1 MVRICFRSRQTEP
14 EGFPAKYRSR
24 GSRSSIKKYT
34 GAGSL
39 RSGRSGKVLSGGV
52 FSSRAGSRNLEKKIT
67 DPISAVDIARLALE
81 SRGGKKNV
89 KETMRYQVILNKADT
104 TRRRQFAQEIC
115 RELEKT
121 RVCRCDSDS
130 RRKAGR
136 RMKIVIKGAGDLATG
151 IASRLYHAGHQIV
164 MTEIA
169 VPLTVRR
176 SVALSRAVYENEAE
190 VEDLKGV
197 LVKDAAEA
205 DRILQR
211 GEIPVLVDPEADII
225 GSFHP
230 DVVVDAILAKKNL
243 GTRITDAPFVIGVGP
258 GFYAG
263 KDCHCVIETKR
274 GHTLGNVIWEKEAIP
289 NTGVPGNIGGFTTE
303 RLIRAS
309 ADGIMEPVAEIGDT
323 VEKGQLVA
331 RTGKQP
337 VYAKMSGI
345 VRGMLQKDVQVTE
358 GLKIGDIDAR
368 CEPEH
373 CVTISDKARAVGGGV
388 LEAVSLFGQI
398 YGNYGVALLAA
409 GEAKRFGSDKLSE
422 KFQGIPLYR
431 HALEKLEA
439 FSGLSRVV
447 VTAREAL
454 AEEAQRLG
462 IHIVENRQPEQ
473 GISHS
478 VSLALQEL
486 LSQNPD
492 LEGVLFLV
500 CDQPGSRLLQSRRF

>member
-1 MVRICFRSRQTEP
+1 
-14 EGFPAKYRSR
+14 
-24 GSRSSIKKYT
+24 
-34 GAGSL
+34 
-39 RSGRSGKVLSGGV
+39 
-52 FSSRAGSRNLEKKIT
+52 
-67 DPISAVDIARLALE
+67 
-81 SRGGKKNV
+81 
-89 KETMRYQVILNKADT
+89 
-104 TRRRQFAQEIC
+104 
-115 RELEKT
+115 
-121 RVCRCDSDS
+121 
-130 RRKAGR
+130 
-136 RMKIVIKGAGDLATG
+136 MKIVIKGAGDLATG

-439 FSGLSRVV
+439 FFGTFQGGRDRKRSTGRRSAAPGDPYCREQTAGTGNFTFCQFGAAGTALTKSRPGGCVVSGLRS
-447 VTAREAL
+447 A
-454 AEEAQRLG
+454 G
-462 IHIVENRQPEQ
+462 NPGCYNPEDFKR
-473 GISHS
+473 GMPS
-478 VSLALQEL
+478 
-486 LSQNPD
+486 
-492 LEGVLFLV
+492 
-500 CDQPGSRLLQSRRF
+500 

>member
-1 MVRICFRSRQTEP
+1 M
-14 EGFPAKYRSR
+14 
-24 GSRSSIKKYT
+24 
-34 GAGSL
+34 
-39 RSGRSGKVLSGGV
+39 
-52 FSSRAGSRNLEKKIT
+52 
-67 DPISAVDIARLALE
+67 
-81 SRGGKKNV
+81 
-89 KETMRYQVILNKADT
+89 
-104 TRRRQFAQEIC
+104 
-115 RELEKT
+115 
-121 RVCRCDSDS
+121 
-130 RRKAGR
+130 
-136 RMKIVIKGAGDLATG
+136 
-151 IASRLYHAGHQIV
+151 
-164 MTEIA
+164 
-169 VPLTVRR
+169 
-176 SVALSRAVYENEAE
+176 
-190 VEDLKGV
+190 
-197 LVKDAAEA
+197 
-205 DRILQR
+205 
-211 GEIPVLVDPEADII
+211 
-225 GSFHP
+225 
-230 DVVVDAILAKKNL
+230 
-243 GTRITDAPFVIGVGP
+243 
-258 GFYAG
+258 
-263 KDCHCVIETKR
+263 
-274 GHTLGNVIWEKEAIP
+274 IWEKEAIP

-500 CDQPGSRLLQSRRF
+500 CDQPGIQAATIQKILNEGCLIKTALSVPDMMECAEIRYCGEARIFRSYASDRGYGRQTLMKQYEEKIRIVECAPEELKDIDRREDMTE

>member
-1 MVRICFRSRQTEP
+1 
-14 EGFPAKYRSR
+14 
-24 GSRSSIKKYT
+24 
-34 GAGSL
+34 
-39 RSGRSGKVLSGGV
+39 
-52 FSSRAGSRNLEKKIT
+52 
-67 DPISAVDIARLALE
+67 
-81 SRGGKKNV
+81 
-89 KETMRYQVILNKADT
+89 
-104 TRRRQFAQEIC
+104 
-115 RELEKT
+115 
-121 RVCRCDSDS
+121 
-130 RRKAGR
+130 
-136 RMKIVIKGAGDLATG
+136 MKIVIKGAGDLATG

-274 GHTLGNVIWEKEAIP
+274 GHTLGSVIWEKEAIP

-373 CVTISDKARAVGGGV
+373 CGTISDKARAVGGGV

-431 HALEKLEA
+431 HALGDPYCREQTAGTGNFTFCQFGAAGTALTKSRPGGCVV
-439 FSGLSRVV
+439 SGLRS
-447 VTAREAL
+447 A
-454 AEEAQRLG
+454 G
-462 IHIVENRQPEQ
+462 NPGCYNPEDFKR
-473 GISHS
+473 GMPS
-478 VSLALQEL
+478 
-486 LSQNPD
+486 
-492 LEGVLFLV
+492 
-500 CDQPGSRLLQSRRF
+500 

>member
-1 MVRICFRSRQTEP
+1 
-14 EGFPAKYRSR
+14 
-24 GSRSSIKKYT
+24 
-34 GAGSL
+34 
-39 RSGRSGKVLSGGV
+39 
-52 FSSRAGSRNLEKKIT
+52 
-67 DPISAVDIARLALE
+67 
-81 SRGGKKNV
+81 
-89 KETMRYQVILNKADT
+89 
-104 TRRRQFAQEIC
+104 
-115 RELEKT
+115 
-121 RVCRCDSDS
+121 
-130 RRKAGR
+130 
-136 RMKIVIKGAGDLATG
+136 MKIVIKGAGDLATG

-309 ADGIMEPVAEIGDT
+309 ADG
-323 VEKGQLVA
+323 
-331 RTGKQP
+331 
-337 VYAKMSGI
+337 KMSGI

-500 CDQPGSRLLQSRRF
+500 CDQPGIQAATIQKILNEGCLHKNSIVCAGYDGMRGNPVLWGSTYFQELMHLTGDTGGRQLMKQYEEKIRIVECAPEELKDIDRREDMTE

>member
-1 MVRICFRSRQTEP
+1 
-14 EGFPAKYRSR
+14 
-24 GSRSSIKKYT
+24 
-34 GAGSL
+34 
-39 RSGRSGKVLSGGV
+39 
-52 FSSRAGSRNLEKKIT
+52 
-67 DPISAVDIARLALE
+67 
-81 SRGGKKNV
+81 
-89 KETMRYQVILNKADT
+89 
-104 TRRRQFAQEIC
+104 
-115 RELEKT
+115 
-121 RVCRCDSDS
+121 
-130 RRKAGR
+130 
-136 RMKIVIKGAGDLATG
+136 MKIVIKGAGDLATG

-225 GSFHP
+225 RSFHP

-274 GHTLGNVIWEKEAIP
+274 GHTLGSVIWEKEAIP

-309 ADGIMEPVAEIGDT
+309 ADGIMEPVAGIGDT

-331 RTGKQP
+331 WTGKQP

-373 CVTISDKARAVGGGV
+373 CGTISDKARAVGGGV

-431 HALEKLEA
+431 YALEMLEA

-462 IHIVENRQPEQ
+462 IYIVENRQPEQ

-486 LSQNPD
+486 LSQNSD

-500 CDQPGSRLLQSRRF
+500 CDQPGIQAATIQKILKEGCLHKNSIVCAGYDGMRGNPVLWGSTYFQELMHLTGDTGGRQLMKQYEEKIRIVECAPEELKDIDRREDMKE

>member
-1 MVRICFRSRQTEP
+1 
-14 EGFPAKYRSR
+14 
-24 GSRSSIKKYT
+24 
-34 GAGSL
+34 
-39 RSGRSGKVLSGGV
+39 
-52 FSSRAGSRNLEKKIT
+52 
-67 DPISAVDIARLALE
+67 
-81 SRGGKKNV
+81 
-89 KETMRYQVILNKADT
+89 
-104 TRRRQFAQEIC
+104 
-115 RELEKT
+115 
-121 RVCRCDSDS
+121 
-130 RRKAGR
+130 
-136 RMKIVIKGAGDLATG
+136 MKIVIKGAGDLATG

-263 KDCHCVIETKR
+263 KDCHCVI
-274 GHTLGNVIWEKEAIP
+274 
-289 NTGVPGNIGGFTTE
+289 
-303 RLIRAS
+303 

-500 CDQPGSRLLQSRRF
+500 CDQPGIQAATIQKILNEGCLHKNSIVCAGYDGMRGNPVLWGSTYFQELMHLTGDTGGRQLMKQYEEKIRIVECAPEELKDIDRREDMTE

>member
-1 MVRICFRSRQTEP
+1 
-14 EGFPAKYRSR
+14 
-24 GSRSSIKKYT
+24 
-34 GAGSL
+34 
-39 RSGRSGKVLSGGV
+39 
-52 FSSRAGSRNLEKKIT
+52 
-67 DPISAVDIARLALE
+67 
-81 SRGGKKNV
+81 
-89 KETMRYQVILNKADT
+89 
-104 TRRRQFAQEIC
+104 
-115 RELEKT
+115 
-121 RVCRCDSDS
+121 
-130 RRKAGR
+130 
-136 RMKIVIKGAGDLATG
+136 MKIVIKGAGDLATG

-211 GEIPVLVDPEADII
+211 GEIPVLVDPEVRYYQVVSS
-225 GSFHP
+225 GCSSGCNPGKEESGNP
-230 DVVVDAILAKKNL
+230 DHGCAVCHRCRTGILRRKRLSLCHRDKKRTYTGKCDL
-243 GTRITDAPFVIGVGP
+243 GKRSNPK
-258 GFYAG
+258 YRSSG
-263 KDCHCVIETKR
+263 KYR
-274 GHTLGNVIWEKEAIP
+274 
-289 NTGVPGNIGGFTTE
+289 
-303 RLIRAS
+303 RLYNRAS
-309 ADGIMEPVAEIGDT
+309 DPCQCIWIMEPVAEIGDT

-373 CVTISDKARAVGGGV
+373 CGTISDKARAVGGGV

-422 KFQGIPLYR
+422 KFQGIPL
-431 HALEKLEA
+431 
-439 FSGLSRVV
+439 
-447 VTAREAL
+447 
-454 AEEAQRLG
+454 
-462 IHIVENRQPEQ
+462 
-473 GISHS
+473 
-478 VSLALQEL
+478 
-486 LSQNPD
+486 
-492 LEGVLFLV
+492 
-500 CDQPGSRLLQSRRF
+500 